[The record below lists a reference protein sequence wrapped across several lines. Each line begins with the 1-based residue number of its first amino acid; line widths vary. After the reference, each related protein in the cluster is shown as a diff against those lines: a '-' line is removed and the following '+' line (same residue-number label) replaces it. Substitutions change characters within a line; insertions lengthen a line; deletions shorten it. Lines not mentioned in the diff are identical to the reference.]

1 MNRLFLLYYPALF
14 LDIDKDE
21 LIGIYDDVIELKEAC
36 DMVLA
41 DNDKYFEFLINN
53 PYSELTVKEF
63 DSVNQKFIDVDLEK
77 LGEYADKL
85 NHNYQAINLII
96 SHEDMYSFYK
106 NNVIHTKSGI
116 NICGDCP
123 NGFDHKDISSS
134 DIAIKVYFSNQSTS
148 EIMLDLHDVSVAQE
162 YAALNRRIILREI
175 LKGMKWKE
183 SECIESVHNYID
195 VLSDG
200 RKILRKVHFV
210 ESDIIHLMRG
220 QVFDIGGTTFFTF
233 GGAYSIDRMYRTE

>member
-1 MNRLFLLYYPALF
+1 MNRLFLLYYPARF
-14 LDIDKDE
+14 LDKDE
-21 LIGIYDDVIELKEAC
+21 LIGIYDDVIELKEAY

-77 LGEYADKL
+77 LWEYADKL

-106 NNVIHTKSGI
+106 NNVIHTKNGI

-123 NGFDHKDISSS
+123 NGFDHKDIAGN

-148 EIMLDLHDVSVAQE
+148 EIMLDFGHWWGGWNECPSAEEMSGVIKEWEDKFGIILTEVAHDRLTFECKRKPNEAEAEQLLTELKELPSN
-162 YAALNRRIILREI
+162 ALDIGDYSDLKNRIIEEGIFSL
-175 LKGMKWKE
+175 WW
-183 SECIESVHNYID
+183 D
-195 VLSDG
+195 
-200 RKILRKVHFV
+200 
-210 ESDIIHLMRG
+210 
-220 QVFDIGGTTFFTF
+220 
-233 GGAYSIDRMYRTE
+233 